1 MFSTPMKM
9 LSEADCQV
17 RIRQA
22 ELALQNTRSQREDNE
37 EMAKIMMWERILFHI
52 REGRTVTMDTEENLQ
67 LWEMNIPA

>member
-22 ELALQNTRSQREDNE
+22 ELALQNTRSQGEDSL
-37 EMAKIMMWERILFHI
+37 EMAKIMMWERILYHSDNGH
-52 REGRTVTMDTEENLQ
+52 RRKSSVVGQ
-67 LWEMNIPA
+67 